1 LRKQQKPAKCKQAN
15 GCCCV
20 VGCCKA
26 KKKKQMQEFFS
37 KHFFHQKKGRIGKRR
52 SVLPWLKLQTSEQ
65 VQAG

>member
-1 LRKQQKPAKCKQAN
+1 
-15 GCCCV
+15 
-20 VGCCKA
+20 
-26 KKKKQMQEFFS
+26 MQEFFS